1 MKLLELFEEATQ
13 VQINGLNVGWGMIVL
28 GLAMLVA
35 TFVILG
41 MA

>member
-13 VQINGLNVGWGMIVL
+13 VQVNGLNVGWIMIVL

-35 TFVILG
+35 TFVVLG
-41 MA
+41 AA